1 MGERKFE
8 LAIVEDKPNPVIGR
22 REIVFEAYHGQ
33 ASTPTRAEVKEK
45 LVAMLNADPE
55 ALIIE
60 KMETKVNSW
69 RTVGLAYLYDS
80 AERARKFTPKHKLL
94 KELPKEEREK
104 ALKAEKQEKK

>member
-1 MGERKFE
+1 
-8 LAIVEDKPNPVIGR
+8 LTIVEDKLNPVIGR

-33 ASTPTRAEVKEK
+33 ASTPSRVEVKEK
-45 LVAMLNADPE
+45 LVAMLNADSS

-60 KMETKVNSW
+60 EMKTKINSW

-80 AERARKFTPKHKLL
+80 AERAKKFTPKHKLL

-104 ALKAEKQEKK
+104 ILKAEKKAEKK